1 MTIPSKK
8 PGAAARRRQGFA
20 LAVAIVSA
28 AAILSPMANRASAQR
43 APLRDPE
50 HIFQQRVCTW
60 QELRRVNVIMQKR
73 DYSCGAA
80 ALATVARYFWGDK
93 VGEKEFLR
101 TVDNMLTP
109 EEMKD
114 REENGLALTDLRRA
128 AVKMGY
134 FSTIGTLKL
143 HELFESKVPLV
154 VPIKLEEHDHFVV
167 YRGADGVWV
176 YLADPIRGNV
186 RTAICDFERQWQKN
200 AVLVLAKPGRQ
211 PPKTSPLSV
220 DACEECLGETSLQV
234 VRTQPQKFNPIVGN
248 HFR

>member
-1 MTIPSKK
+1 MTIQAKR
-8 PGAAARRRQGFA
+8 AAPAECRRRQGAA
-20 LAVAIVSA
+20 LALTFVAVAIVSPLA
-28 AAILSPMANRASAQR
+28 DRAWGQQ

-60 QELRRVNVIMQKR
+60 RELRQVNVVMQKR
-73 DYSCGAA
+73 DFSCGAA
-80 ALATVARYFWGDK
+80 ALATIARYFWGDK
-93 VGEKEFLR
+93 VGEKDFLR
-101 TVDNMLTP
+101 TVDSMLAP

-114 REENGLALTDLRRA
+114 REENGLAITDLRRA

-143 HELFESKVPLV
+143 HELFESKVPLI

-167 YRGADGVWV
+167 YRGTDGVWV

-186 RTAICDFERQWQKN
+186 RTTICDFDRQWQKN
-200 AVLVLAKPGRQ
+200 AVLVLAKPERQ
-211 PPKTSPLSV
+211 PPKTSPLSI
-220 DACEECLGETSLQV
+220 DACEEYQGETSLQV
-234 VRTQPQKFNPIVGN
+234 VRTQPQKFNPTVGY